1 MPNIANLTVTPPRP
15 VAQSS
20 PVTLPITQQTSS
32 TSLPSPRNSNNLE
45 VGTVPTL
52 KYNQGVRFQAMTFH
66 PNVGKNVSLD
76 PSATV
81 AARLDEEFAQGY
93 VFSHH
98 NITPGERIVIQV
110 LGNEDSYIGSLAF
123 GLTNCDPSSLNVKDL
138 PEDSDLLLD
147 R

>member
-1 MPNIANLTVTPPRP
+1 MPTTVALPPTPMPNDLPSIASLTVTPPRP

-20 PVTLPITQQTSS
+20 PVTLPATQTSTVS
-32 TSLPSPRNSNNLE
+32 LTSNTSPRTSVLE

-110 LGNEDSYIGSLAF
+110 LGNEDSYIGSFFILF
-123 GLTNCDPSSLNVKDL
+123 
-138 PEDSDLLLD
+138 
-147 R
+147 